1 MTDQPR
7 HIIGVPLP
15 EGYEIQHNEA
25 RGRDVLVMNTRQ
37 ADWLARLMQD
47 GARRAREEEWDT
59 ASTIDTLDDEG
70 LVHMEEWRPVPG
82 NPNVVVWTKPGAKVM
97 VQNLD
102 PGNLEPY
109 EAYELALTLKEAAHY
124 ASRPTEETK

>member
-1 MTDQPR
+1 MTNQPE

-15 EGYEIQHNEA
+15 EGYEIQHDD
-25 RGRDVLVMNTRQ
+25 RGRDVLVTNTQQ
-37 ADWLARLMQD
+37 ADWLARLMQE
-47 GARRAREEEWDT
+47 GARRAREEQWDAT
-59 ASTIDTLDDEG
+59 RTIDTLDDEG
-70 LVHMEEWRPVPG
+70 LARVEEWRPVHT
-82 NPNVVVWTKPGAKVM
+82 NPKVVVRTKPGATVM

>member
-1 MTDQPR
+1 MTNQPE
-7 HIIGVPLP
+7 HIIGVALP
-15 EGYEIQHNEA
+15 DDYEIQHDEA
-25 RGRDVLVMNTRQ
+25 RGRDVLVMNTQQ
-37 ADWLARLMQD
+37 ADWLAGLMQE
-47 GARRAREEEWDT
+47 GARRAREEQWDAT
-59 ASTIDTLDDEG
+59 RTIDTLDDEG
-70 LVHMEEWRPVPG
+70 LAHMEEWRPVASDQ
-82 NPNVVVWTKPGAKVM
+82 NVVVWTKPGAKVM